1 MKKTDSPDRRLRLYE
16 ILASVLIFAIL
27 IGWALALNLTAGD
40 RELTAAQK
48 RMFAVAEVTDV
59 LADNAS
65 PDTWTEGRR
74 IGQQLLEVKVLT
86 GEHKGAVLE
95 AANFLSAYANVDAK
109 VGTKVI
115 VRLDVDE
122 QGELYVV
129 SVPAY
134 NRAPVMLGLAL
145 IFAALLVII
154 GRKKGVM
161 ALVGLVYTLACI
173 WFIQVPMILRGAEPV
188 LVSII
193 IVALTTAASLL
204 FLTGLSRK
212 TLCGGLGFHFSAERL
227 QPPRGRGPRPP
238 RHAGY
243 REDKRAAGQRHTC
256 RFPWRGHGCGH
267 VHFIFLLGAPSAEP
281 RAAQGCSIP
290 LRYEHWPRRNG
301 HDGEHANSGIRG
313 RFPQHAA
320 AVSDIRLPG
329 HPAIQLRRNSCG
341 AHTRLSGLD
350 RHHTDCAARRSAER
364 GSHAPG
370 KGTASKTEI
379 ASACRPQRG
388 WQQARRCPCQERS
401 PESLCFQGFPGF
413 AYISRAAIHSCARCR
428 RGWRSRV
435 G

>member
-122 QGELYVV
+122 QGDLYVV

-212 TLCGGLGFHFSAERL
+212 TLCAVLGCVC
-227 QPPRGRGPRPP
+227 GVGV
-238 RHAGY
+238 AG
-243 REDKRAAGQRHTC
+243 
-256 RFPWRGHGCGH
+256 
-267 VHFIFLLGAPSAEP
+267 IF
-281 RAAQGCSIP
+281 
-290 LRYEHWPRRNG
+290 
-301 HDGEHANSGIRG
+301 
-313 RFPQHAA
+313 A
-320 AVSDIRLPG
+320 AVSGSISQLNGFNLPEAEDLVLRATQDTVRISG
-329 HPAIQLRRNSCG
+329 LLVSGILVASLGAVMDVAMSISSSCWELRQLNPGLPKAALFRSGMNIGRDAMGTMANTLILAFAGASLNTLLLFRIYGYPAIQLFNSDAIAVELIRG
-341 AHTRLSGLD
+341 LAGSIGIILTVSLVAALS
-350 RHHTDCAARRSAER
+350 AALM
-364 GSHAPG
+364 PPV
-370 KGTASKTEI
+370 KG
-379 ASACRPQRG
+379 RPAKQR
-388 WQQARRCPCQERS
+388 
-401 PESLCFQGFPGF
+401 
-413 AYISRAAIHSCARCR
+413 
-428 RGWRSRV
+428 
-435 G
+435 

>member
-16 ILASVLIFAIL
+16 ILAAVLIFAIL

-212 TLCGGLGFHFSAERL
+212 TLCAVLGCVC
-227 QPPRGRGPRPP
+227 GVGV
-238 RHAGY
+238 AG
-243 REDKRAAGQRHTC
+243 
-256 RFPWRGHGCGH
+256 
-267 VHFIFLLGAPSAEP
+267 IF
-281 RAAQGCSIP
+281 
-290 LRYEHWPRRNG
+290 
-301 HDGEHANSGIRG
+301 
-313 RFPQHAA
+313 A
-320 AVSDIRLPG
+320 AVSGSISQLNGFNLPEAEDLVLRATQDTVRISG
-329 HPAIQLRRNSCG
+329 LLVSGILVASLGAVMDVAMSISSSCWELRQLNPGLPKAALFRSGMNIGRDAMGTMANTLILAFAGASLNTLLLFRIYGYPAIQLFNSDAIAVELIRG
-341 AHTRLSGLD
+341 LAGSIGIILTVPLVAALS
-350 RHHTDCAARRSAER
+350 AALMPPA
-364 GSHAPG
+364 
-370 KGTASKTEI
+370 KG
-379 ASACRPQRG
+379 RPAKQR
-388 WQQARRCPCQERS
+388 
-401 PESLCFQGFPGF
+401 
-413 AYISRAAIHSCARCR
+413 
-428 RGWRSRV
+428 
-435 G
+435 

>member
-212 TLCGGLGFHFSAERL
+212 TLCAVLGCVC
-227 QPPRGRGPRPP
+227 GVGV
-238 RHAGY
+238 AG
-243 REDKRAAGQRHTC
+243 
-256 RFPWRGHGCGH
+256 
-267 VHFIFLLGAPSAEP
+267 IF
-281 RAAQGCSIP
+281 
-290 LRYEHWPRRNG
+290 
-301 HDGEHANSGIRG
+301 
-313 RFPQHAA
+313 A
-320 AVSDIRLPG
+320 AVSGSISQLNGFNLPEAEDLVLRATQDTVRISG
-329 HPAIQLRRNSCG
+329 LLVSGILVASLGAVMDVAMSISSSCWELRQLNTGLPKAALFRSGMNIGRDAMGTMANTLILAFAGASLNTLLLFRIYGYPAIQLFNSDAIAVELIRG
-341 AHTRLSGLD
+341 LAGSIGIILTVPLVAALS
-350 RHHTDCAARRSAER
+350 AALM
-364 GSHAPG
+364 PPV
-370 KGTASKTEI
+370 KG
-379 ASACRPQRG
+379 RPVKQR
-388 WQQARRCPCQERS
+388 
-401 PESLCFQGFPGF
+401 
-413 AYISRAAIHSCARCR
+413 
-428 RGWRSRV
+428 
-435 G
+435 

>member
-48 RMFAVAEVTDV
+48 RLFAVAEVTDV

-212 TLCGGLGFHFSAERL
+212 TLCAVLGCVC
-227 QPPRGRGPRPP
+227 GVGV
-238 RHAGY
+238 AG
-243 REDKRAAGQRHTC
+243 
-256 RFPWRGHGCGH
+256 
-267 VHFIFLLGAPSAEP
+267 IF
-281 RAAQGCSIP
+281 
-290 LRYEHWPRRNG
+290 
-301 HDGEHANSGIRG
+301 
-313 RFPQHAA
+313 A
-320 AVSDIRLPG
+320 AVSGSISQLNGFNLPEAEDLVLRATQDTVRISG
-329 HPAIQLRRNSCG
+329 LLVSGILVASLGAVMDVAMSISSSCWELRQLNPGLPKAALFRSGMNIGRDAMGTMANTLILAFAGASLNTLLLFRIYGYPAIPLFNSDAIAVELIRG
-341 AHTRLSGLD
+341 LAGSIGIILTVPLVAALS
-350 RHHTDCAARRSAER
+350 AALM
-364 GSHAPG
+364 PPV
-370 KGTASKTEI
+370 KG
-379 ASACRPQRG
+379 RPAKQR
-388 WQQARRCPCQERS
+388 
-401 PESLCFQGFPGF
+401 
-413 AYISRAAIHSCARCR
+413 
-428 RGWRSRV
+428 
-435 G
+435 

>member
-1 MKKTDSPDRRLRLYE
+1 MKKTDSPDKRLRLYE

-212 TLCGGLGFHFSAERL
+212 TLCAVLGCVCGVSV
-227 QPPRGRGPRPP
+227 
-238 RHAGY
+238 AG
-243 REDKRAAGQRHTC
+243 
-256 RFPWRGHGCGH
+256 
-267 VHFIFLLGAPSAEP
+267 IF
-281 RAAQGCSIP
+281 
-290 LRYEHWPRRNG
+290 
-301 HDGEHANSGIRG
+301 
-313 RFPQHAA
+313 A
-320 AVSDIRLPG
+320 AVSGSISQLNGFNLPEAEDLVLRATQDTVRISG
-329 HPAIQLRRNSCG
+329 LLVSGILVASLGAVMDVAMSISSSCWELRQLNPGLPKAALFRSGMNIGRDAMGTMANTLILAFAGASLNTLLLFRIYGYPAIQLFNSDAIAVELIRG
-341 AHTRLSGLD
+341 LAGSIGIILTVPLVAALS
-350 RHHTDCAARRSAER
+350 AALMPPA
-364 GSHAPG
+364 
-370 KGTASKTEI
+370 KG
-379 ASACRPQRG
+379 RPAKQR
-388 WQQARRCPCQERS
+388 
-401 PESLCFQGFPGF
+401 
-413 AYISRAAIHSCARCR
+413 
-428 RGWRSRV
+428 
-435 G
+435 

>member
-48 RMFAVAEVTDV
+48 RLFAVAEVTDV

-212 TLCGGLGFHFSAERL
+212 TLCAVLGCVC
-227 QPPRGRGPRPP
+227 GVGV
-238 RHAGY
+238 AG
-243 REDKRAAGQRHTC
+243 
-256 RFPWRGHGCGH
+256 
-267 VHFIFLLGAPSAEP
+267 IF
-281 RAAQGCSIP
+281 
-290 LRYEHWPRRNG
+290 
-301 HDGEHANSGIRG
+301 
-313 RFPQHAA
+313 A
-320 AVSDIRLPG
+320 AVSGSISQLNGFNLPEAEDLVLRATQDTVRISG
-329 HPAIQLRRNSCG
+329 LLVSGILVASLGAVMDVAMSISSSCWELRQLNPGLPKAALFRSGMNIGRDAMGTMANTLILAFAGASLNTLLLFRIYGYPAIQLFNSDAIAVELIRG
-341 AHTRLSGLD
+341 LAGSIGIILTVPLVAALS
-350 RHHTDCAARRSAER
+350 AALMPPA
-364 GSHAPG
+364 
-370 KGTASKTEI
+370 KG
-379 ASACRPQRG
+379 RPAKQR
-388 WQQARRCPCQERS
+388 
-401 PESLCFQGFPGF
+401 
-413 AYISRAAIHSCARCR
+413 
-428 RGWRSRV
+428 
-435 G
+435 

>member
-27 IGWALALNLTAGD
+27 IGWALALTLPAGD

-173 WFIQVPMILRGAEPV
+173 WFIQVPMILRGAEPI

-212 TLCGGLGFHFSAERL
+212 TLCAVLGCVC
-227 QPPRGRGPRPP
+227 GVGV
-238 RHAGY
+238 AG
-243 REDKRAAGQRHTC
+243 
-256 RFPWRGHGCGH
+256 
-267 VHFIFLLGAPSAEP
+267 IF
-281 RAAQGCSIP
+281 
-290 LRYEHWPRRNG
+290 
-301 HDGEHANSGIRG
+301 
-313 RFPQHAA
+313 A
-320 AVSDIRLPG
+320 AVSGSISQLNGFNLPEAEDLVLRATQDTVRISG
-329 HPAIQLRRNSCG
+329 LLVSGILVASLGAVMDVAMSISSSCWELRQLNPGLPKAALFRSGMNIGRDAMGTMANTLILAFAGASLNTLLLFRIYGYPAIQLFNSDAIAVELIRG
-341 AHTRLSGLD
+341 LAGSIGIILTVPLVAALS
-350 RHHTDCAARRSAER
+350 AALMPPA
-364 GSHAPG
+364 
-370 KGTASKTEI
+370 KG
-379 ASACRPQRG
+379 RPAKQR
-388 WQQARRCPCQERS
+388 
-401 PESLCFQGFPGF
+401 
-413 AYISRAAIHSCARCR
+413 
-428 RGWRSRV
+428 
-435 G
+435 

>member
-122 QGELYVV
+122 QGELSVV

-212 TLCGGLGFHFSAERL
+212 TLCAVLGCVC
-227 QPPRGRGPRPP
+227 GVGV
-238 RHAGY
+238 AG
-243 REDKRAAGQRHTC
+243 
-256 RFPWRGHGCGH
+256 
-267 VHFIFLLGAPSAEP
+267 IF
-281 RAAQGCSIP
+281 
-290 LRYEHWPRRNG
+290 
-301 HDGEHANSGIRG
+301 
-313 RFPQHAA
+313 A
-320 AVSDIRLPG
+320 AVSGSISQLNGFNLPEAEDLVLRATQDTVRISG
-329 HPAIQLRRNSCG
+329 LLVSGILVASLGAVMDVAMSISSSCWELRQLNPGLPKAALFRSGMNIGRDAMGTMANTLILAFAGASLNTLLLFRIYGYPAIQLFNSDAIAVELIRG
-341 AHTRLSGLD
+341 LAGSIGIILTVPLVAALS
-350 RHHTDCAARRSAER
+350 AALM
-364 GSHAPG
+364 PPV
-370 KGTASKTEI
+370 KG
-379 ASACRPQRG
+379 RPAKQR
-388 WQQARRCPCQERS
+388 
-401 PESLCFQGFPGF
+401 
-413 AYISRAAIHSCARCR
+413 
-428 RGWRSRV
+428 
-435 G
+435 

>member
-122 QGELYVV
+122 QGDLYVV

-212 TLCGGLGFHFSAERL
+212 TLCAVLGCVC
-227 QPPRGRGPRPP
+227 GVGV
-238 RHAGY
+238 AG
-243 REDKRAAGQRHTC
+243 
-256 RFPWRGHGCGH
+256 
-267 VHFIFLLGAPSAEP
+267 IF
-281 RAAQGCSIP
+281 
-290 LRYEHWPRRNG
+290 
-301 HDGEHANSGIRG
+301 
-313 RFPQHAA
+313 A
-320 AVSDIRLPG
+320 AVSGSISQLNGFNLPEAEDLVLRATQDTVRISG
-329 HPAIQLRRNSCG
+329 LLVSGILVASLGAVMDVAMSISSSCWELRQLNPGLPKAALFRSGMNIGRDAMGTMANTLILAFAGASLNTLLLFRIYGYPAIQLFNSDAIAVELIRG
-341 AHTRLSGLD
+341 LAGSIGIILTVPLVAALS
-350 RHHTDCAARRSAER
+350 AALM
-364 GSHAPG
+364 PPV
-370 KGTASKTEI
+370 KG
-379 ASACRPQRG
+379 RPAKQR
-388 WQQARRCPCQERS
+388 
-401 PESLCFQGFPGF
+401 
-413 AYISRAAIHSCARCR
+413 
-428 RGWRSRV
+428 
-435 G
+435 

>member
-27 IGWALALNLTAGD
+27 IGWALALNLTASD

-212 TLCGGLGFHFSAERL
+212 TLCAVLGCVC
-227 QPPRGRGPRPP
+227 GVGV
-238 RHAGY
+238 AG
-243 REDKRAAGQRHTC
+243 
-256 RFPWRGHGCGH
+256 
-267 VHFIFLLGAPSAEP
+267 IF
-281 RAAQGCSIP
+281 
-290 LRYEHWPRRNG
+290 
-301 HDGEHANSGIRG
+301 
-313 RFPQHAA
+313 A
-320 AVSDIRLPG
+320 AVSGSISQLNGFNLPEAEDLVLRATQDTVRISG
-329 HPAIQLRRNSCG
+329 LLVSGILVASLGAVMDVAMSISSSCWELRQLNPGLPKAALFRSGMNIGRDAMGTMANTLILAFAGASLNTLLLFRIYGYPAIQLFNSDAIAVELIRG
-341 AHTRLSGLD
+341 LAGSIGIILTVPLVAALS
-350 RHHTDCAARRSAER
+350 AALM
-364 GSHAPG
+364 PPV
-370 KGTASKTEI
+370 KG
-379 ASACRPQRG
+379 RPAKQR
-388 WQQARRCPCQERS
+388 
-401 PESLCFQGFPGF
+401 
-413 AYISRAAIHSCARCR
+413 
-428 RGWRSRV
+428 
-435 G
+435 

>member
-1 MKKTDSPDRRLRLYE
+1 MKKTDSPDKRLRLYE

-129 SVPAY
+129 WVPAY

-212 TLCGGLGFHFSAERL
+212 TLCAVLGCVC
-227 QPPRGRGPRPP
+227 GVGV
-238 RHAGY
+238 AG
-243 REDKRAAGQRHTC
+243 
-256 RFPWRGHGCGH
+256 
-267 VHFIFLLGAPSAEP
+267 IF
-281 RAAQGCSIP
+281 
-290 LRYEHWPRRNG
+290 
-301 HDGEHANSGIRG
+301 
-313 RFPQHAA
+313 A
-320 AVSDIRLPG
+320 AVSGSISQLNGFNLPEAEDLVLRATQDTVRISG
-329 HPAIQLRRNSCG
+329 LLVSGILVASLGAVMDVAMSISSSCWELRQLNPGLPKAALFRSGMNIGRDAMGTMANTLILAFAGASLNTLLLFRIYGYPAIQLFNSDAIAVELIRG
-341 AHTRLSGLD
+341 LAGSIGIILTVPLVAALS
-350 RHHTDCAARRSAER
+350 AALM
-364 GSHAPG
+364 PPV
-370 KGTASKTEI
+370 KG
-379 ASACRPQRG
+379 RPAKQR
-388 WQQARRCPCQERS
+388 
-401 PESLCFQGFPGF
+401 
-413 AYISRAAIHSCARCR
+413 
-428 RGWRSRV
+428 
-435 G
+435 

>member
-1 MKKTDSPDRRLRLYE
+1 MKKTDSPDKRLRLYE

-212 TLCGGLGFHFSAERL
+212 TLCAVLGCVC
-227 QPPRGRGPRPP
+227 GVGV
-238 RHAGY
+238 AG
-243 REDKRAAGQRHTC
+243 
-256 RFPWRGHGCGH
+256 
-267 VHFIFLLGAPSAEP
+267 IF
-281 RAAQGCSIP
+281 
-290 LRYEHWPRRNG
+290 
-301 HDGEHANSGIRG
+301 
-313 RFPQHAA
+313 A
-320 AVSDIRLPG
+320 AVSGSISQLNGFNLPEAEDLVLRATQDTVRISG
-329 HPAIQLRRNSCG
+329 LLVSGILVASLGAVMDVAMSISSSCWELRQLNPGLPKAALFRSGMNIGRDAMGTMANTLILAFAGASLNTLLLFRIYGYPAIQLFNSDAIAVELIRG
-341 AHTRLSGLD
+341 LAGSIGIILTVPLVAALS
-350 RHHTDCAARRSAER
+350 AALM
-364 GSHAPG
+364 PPV
-370 KGTASKTEI
+370 KG
-379 ASACRPQRG
+379 RPAKQ
-388 WQQARRCPCQERS
+388 S
-401 PESLCFQGFPGF
+401 
-413 AYISRAAIHSCARCR
+413 
-428 RGWRSRV
+428 
-435 G
+435 

>member
-1 MKKTDSPDRRLRLYE
+1 MKKTDSPDKRLRLYE

-173 WFIQVPMILRGAEPV
+173 WFIQVPMILRGAEPI

-212 TLCGGLGFHFSAERL
+212 TLCAVLGCVC
-227 QPPRGRGPRPP
+227 GVGV
-238 RHAGY
+238 AG
-243 REDKRAAGQRHTC
+243 
-256 RFPWRGHGCGH
+256 
-267 VHFIFLLGAPSAEP
+267 IF
-281 RAAQGCSIP
+281 
-290 LRYEHWPRRNG
+290 
-301 HDGEHANSGIRG
+301 
-313 RFPQHAA
+313 A
-320 AVSDIRLPG
+320 AVSGSISQLNGFNLPEAEDLVLRATQDTVRISG
-329 HPAIQLRRNSCG
+329 LLVSGILVASLGAVMDVAMSISSSCWELRQLNPGLPKAALFRSGMNIGRDAMGTMANTLILAFAGASLNTLLLFRIYGYPAIQLFNSDAIAVELIRG
-341 AHTRLSGLD
+341 LAGSIGIILTVPLVAALS
-350 RHHTDCAARRSAER
+350 AALM
-364 GSHAPG
+364 PPV
-370 KGTASKTEI
+370 KG
-379 ASACRPQRG
+379 RPAKQR
-388 WQQARRCPCQERS
+388 
-401 PESLCFQGFPGF
+401 
-413 AYISRAAIHSCARCR
+413 
-428 RGWRSRV
+428 
-435 G
+435 

>member
-1 MKKTDSPDRRLRLYE
+1 MKKTGSPDKRLRLYE
-16 ILASVLIFAIL
+16 ILAAVLIFAIL

-212 TLCGGLGFHFSAERL
+212 TLCAVLGCVCGVGVAGIFAAASGSISQLNGFNLPEAEDLVLRATQDTVRISGLLVSGILVAS
-227 QPPRGRGPRPP
+227 
-238 RHAGY
+238 
-243 REDKRAAGQRHTC
+243 
-256 RFPWRGHGCGH
+256 
-267 VHFIFLLGAPSAEP
+267 LGAVMDVAMSISSSCWELRQLNPGLP
-281 RAAQGCSIP
+281 KAALFRSGMNIG
-290 LRYEHWPRRNG
+290 RDAMG
-301 HDGEHANSGIRG
+301 TMANTLILAFAGASLNTLLLFRIYGY
-313 RFPQHAA
+313 
-320 AVSDIRLPG
+320 
-329 HPAIQLRRNSCG
+329 PAIQLFNSDAIAVELIRG
-341 AHTRLSGLD
+341 LAGSIGIILTVPLVAALS
-350 RHHTDCAARRSAER
+350 AALMPPA
-364 GSHAPG
+364 
-370 KGTASKTEI
+370 KG
-379 ASACRPQRG
+379 RPAKQR
-388 WQQARRCPCQERS
+388 
-401 PESLCFQGFPGF
+401 
-413 AYISRAAIHSCARCR
+413 
-428 RGWRSRV
+428 
-435 G
+435 

>member
-212 TLCGGLGFHFSAERL
+212 TLCAVLGCVC
-227 QPPRGRGPRPP
+227 GVGV
-238 RHAGY
+238 AG
-243 REDKRAAGQRHTC
+243 
-256 RFPWRGHGCGH
+256 
-267 VHFIFLLGAPSAEP
+267 IF
-281 RAAQGCSIP
+281 
-290 LRYEHWPRRNG
+290 
-301 HDGEHANSGIRG
+301 
-313 RFPQHAA
+313 A
-320 AVSDIRLPG
+320 AVSGSISQLNGFNLPEAEDLVLRATQDTVRISG
-329 HPAIQLRRNSCG
+329 LLVSGILIASLGAVMDVAMSISSSCWELRQLNPALPKAALFRSGMNIGRDAMGTMANTLILAFAGASLNTLLLFRIYGYPAIQLFNSDAIAVELIRG
-341 AHTRLSGLD
+341 LAGSIGIILTVPLVAALS
-350 RHHTDCAARRSAER
+350 AALM
-364 GSHAPG
+364 PPV
-370 KGTASKTEI
+370 KG
-379 ASACRPQRG
+379 RPAKQR
-388 WQQARRCPCQERS
+388 
-401 PESLCFQGFPGF
+401 
-413 AYISRAAIHSCARCR
+413 
-428 RGWRSRV
+428 
-435 G
+435 

>member
-1 MKKTDSPDRRLRLYE
+1 MKKTDSPDRRQRLYE

-212 TLCGGLGFHFSAERL
+212 TLCAVLGCVC
-227 QPPRGRGPRPP
+227 GVGV
-238 RHAGY
+238 AG
-243 REDKRAAGQRHTC
+243 
-256 RFPWRGHGCGH
+256 
-267 VHFIFLLGAPSAEP
+267 IF
-281 RAAQGCSIP
+281 
-290 LRYEHWPRRNG
+290 
-301 HDGEHANSGIRG
+301 
-313 RFPQHAA
+313 A
-320 AVSDIRLPG
+320 AVSGSISQLNGFNLPEAEDLVLRATQDTVRISG
-329 HPAIQLRRNSCG
+329 LLVSGILVASLGAVMDVAMSISSSCWELRQLNPGLPKAALFRSGMNIGRDAMGTMANTLILAFAGASLNTLLLFRIYGYPAIQLFNSDAIAVELIRG
-341 AHTRLSGLD
+341 LAGSIGIILTVPLVAALS
-350 RHHTDCAARRSAER
+350 AALM
-364 GSHAPG
+364 PPV
-370 KGTASKTEI
+370 KG
-379 ASACRPQRG
+379 RPAKQR
-388 WQQARRCPCQERS
+388 
-401 PESLCFQGFPGF
+401 
-413 AYISRAAIHSCARCR
+413 
-428 RGWRSRV
+428 
-435 G
+435 

>member
-1 MKKTDSPDRRLRLYE
+1 MKKTDSPDKRLRLYE

-86 GEHKGAVLE
+86 GENKGAVLE
-95 AANFLSAYANVDAK
+95 ATNFLSAYDNVDAK
-109 VGTKVI
+109 VGTRVI
-115 VRLDVDE
+115 VRLDVDD

-188 LVSII
+188 LVSVI

-212 TLCGGLGFHFSAERL
+212 TLCAVLGCVC
-227 QPPRGRGPRPP
+227 GVGV
-238 RHAGY
+238 AG
-243 REDKRAAGQRHTC
+243 
-256 RFPWRGHGCGH
+256 
-267 VHFIFLLGAPSAEP
+267 IF
-281 RAAQGCSIP
+281 
-290 LRYEHWPRRNG
+290 
-301 HDGEHANSGIRG
+301 
-313 RFPQHAA
+313 A
-320 AVSDIRLPG
+320 AVSGSISQLNGFNLPEAEDLVLRSTQDTVRISGLLVSGILVASLGAVMDVAMSIASSCWELRQLNPALPKADIFRSGMNIGRDAMGTMANTLILAFAG
-329 HPAIQLRRNSCG
+329 ASLNTLLLFRIYGYPAIQLFNSDAIAVELIRG
-341 AHTRLSGLD
+341 LAGSIGIILTVPLVAALSAALMPPVKGRL
-350 RHHTDCAARRSAER
+350 A
-364 GSHAPG
+364 
-370 KGTASKTEI
+370 K
-379 ASACRPQRG
+379 QR
-388 WQQARRCPCQERS
+388 
-401 PESLCFQGFPGF
+401 
-413 AYISRAAIHSCARCR
+413 
-428 RGWRSRV
+428 
-435 G
+435 